1 MLKKVGWL
9 LFSLLLISAMLLA
22 SCEKSATETTTG
34 TTVTGTTTTTTTTG
48 TTTTTTTPTGPEM
61 VKTSIGTMVEK
72 PQYGGTYY
80 TCSAADIYGFDNA
93 YTYPYLL
100 STTHN
105 TNEPLMAGDWSKG
118 PAGTGDVTW
127 TILGVTFMKFS
138 KMRVAESW
146 EKPDDQTLI
155 IRIRKGI
162 HFQNKPPVNGRELD
176 AYDVEF
182 SLNRCFT
189 IPGSYLN
196 LTYRGAD
203 APTSLKATDQWTVE
217 IKCNP
222 GKLGPLFIVCMG
234 YIDIFPR
241 DGVPAGG
248 NFKDWTASN
257 GTGPFM
263 ITDYVP
269 NSSCTMVKNPDYWM
283 TDPLIPGN
291 KLPYIDKTLN
301 LVMPD
306 ESMRVAALKT
316 GKVDVLAVPWDVAQ
330 AIHKT
335 NPDLIEGRYLN
346 SYSYSIKMQLG
357 KGFPWDDIK
366 VRYALSMA
374 TDRQKIKD
382 VFYGGNATDFTF
394 PVMPEPELSGMFT
407 PLSELPQKVQDLFKH
422 DVTKAKQLMAEAGQE
437 KGFEAEIIVTS
448 ASQTQVDLLSLIAS
462 MWKDINVTL
471 NVKPLENAVF
481 TSQANAKSFKHMIYN
496 YCGNSAPYKMN
507 DWRPL
512 NPNNAGNIDAPQL
525 VEVYNQ
531 LNTLYPFDE
540 AGAMALIKAQTPY
553 ILEQCWEITPPLA
566 DVFWFCQPWLKNY
579 HGEVTCGYYQST
591 NCNMFRWIDQKL
603 KTQLKK

>member
-22 SCEKSATETTTG
+22 SCEKSETETGTG
-34 TTVTGTTTTTTTTG
+34 TIVTSTTTTTTTG
-48 TTTTTTTPTGPEM
+48 TSTTTTTTTGPEM
-61 VKTSIGTMVEK
+61 VKDSLGRMIEK
-72 PQYGGTYY
+72 PQYGGTYV
-80 TCSAADIYGFDNA
+80 TTSASDVYGFDNA
-93 YTYPYLL
+93 YTYHYLL
-100 STTHN
+100 STVN
-105 TNEPLMAGDWSKG
+105 LTNEPLMSGDWSKG
-118 PAGTGDVTW
+118 PAGTGEVTW
-127 TILGVTFMKFS
+127 QITGVTFLDKI

-146 EKPDDQTLI
+146 EKPDGQTI
-155 IRIRKGI
+155 IYRIRKGI

-182 SLNRCFT
+182 SLKRNFET
-189 IPGSYLN
+189 PGAYSN
-196 LTYRGAD
+196 ITYKGAD
-203 APTSLKATDQWTVE
+203 APISIKATDQWTVE
-217 IKCNP
+217 IKCNS

-316 GKVDVLAVPWDVAQ
+316 GKIDSLSVAWDVAQ
-330 AIHKT
+330 ALHKT
-335 NPDLIEGRYLN
+335 NPELKMGSYLL
-346 SYSYSIKMQLG
+346 SYSYSIKMHLG

-382 VFYGGNATDFTF
+382 TFYGGNATDFTF

-448 ASQTQVDLLSLIAS
+448 ASQTQQDLLSFIAS

-471 NVKPLENAVF
+471 NVKPLENAVYL
-481 TSQANAKSFKHMIYN
+481 TQLNGKSFKHMIFA

-507 DWRPL
+507 DWRPG
-512 NPNNAGNIDAPQL
+512 NPQNTGNIDAPTL
-525 VEVYNQ
+525 VEAYNK
-531 LNTLYPFDE
+531 LNTLYPFHE
-540 AGAMALIKAQTPY
+540 AEAMALIKAQTPY
-553 ILEQCWEITPPLA
+553 ILEQCWEITPPLPN
-566 DVFWFCQPWLKNY
+566 VFWFTQPWLKNY
-579 HGEVTCGYYQST
+579 NGEVSCGYYQSSG
-591 NCNMFRWIDQKL
+591 CAMYRWIDQKL